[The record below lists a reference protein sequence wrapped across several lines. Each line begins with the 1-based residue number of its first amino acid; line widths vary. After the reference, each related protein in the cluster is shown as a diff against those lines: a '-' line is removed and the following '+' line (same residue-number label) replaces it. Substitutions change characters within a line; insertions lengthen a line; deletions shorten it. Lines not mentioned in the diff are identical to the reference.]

1 MCYNYY
7 NKIRKGTIVN
17 TVIINKLKE
26 LKPVLKDKY
35 GIEEFAVF
43 GSVAKGTD
51 TAQSDVDIAVL
62 KLNLKDA
69 FALLEAKEYLVK
81 TLQKPVDI
89 GTFSSMKTFI
99 KKRIE
104 KDFIYV

>member
-1 MCYNYY
+1 M
-7 NKIRKGTIVN
+7 N
-17 TVIINKLKE
+17 TAIINKLKE

-51 TAQSDVDIAVL
+51 TAESDVDIAVL
-62 KLNLKDA
+62 KMHIKSGFDLIRAKKFLKKRLD
-69 FALLEAKEYLVK
+69 KE
-81 TLQKPVDI
+81 VDL
-89 GTFSSMKTFI
+89 GTFKSMKTFI
-99 KKRIE
+99 KNRVE

>member
-1 MCYNYY
+1 MNHH
-7 NKIRKGTIVN
+7 
-17 TVIINKLKE
+17 IINKLKQF
-26 LKPVLKDKY
+26 KPILNERY

-51 TAQSDVDIAVL
+51 TKDSDVDIAVL
-62 KLNLKDA
+62 KMHIKSGFDLFRAKAFLKENLGKD
-69 FALLEAKEYLVK
+69 
-81 TLQKPVDI
+81 VDL

-99 KKRIE
+99 KNKIQ

>member
-1 MCYNYY
+1 M
-7 NKIRKGTIVN
+7 N

-26 LKPVLKDKY
+26 LKPILKEKY

-51 TAQSDVDIAVL
+51 NEQSDIDIAVL
-62 KLNLKDA
+62 KMQLKSGFDLIRAKNYLKERLN
-69 FALLEAKEYLVK
+69 KE
-81 TLQKPVDI
+81 VDI
-89 GTFSSMKTFI
+89 GTFKSMKTFI
-99 KKRIE
+99 KNRIQ

>member
-1 MCYNYY
+1 M
-7 NKIRKGTIVN
+7 N

-26 LKPVLKDKY
+26 LKPILNEKY

-51 TAQSDVDIAVL
+51 TKNSDVDIAVL

-69 FALLEAKEYLVK
+69 FSLYDAKQFLAQ
-81 TLQKPVDI
+81 TLQKSIDI
-89 GTFSSMKTFI
+89 GTYNSMKTFI
-99 KKRIE
+99 KNRIK

>member
-1 MCYNYY
+1 M
-7 NKIRKGTIVN
+7 N